1 MSLTTCDSCVRLD
14 VRGNALKAGH
24 GSNPIRDSSPVGN
37 GTSLFASVQS
47 WLSAFPRRFA
57 VPLWTVFFRP
67 SHGYLT
73 ARRLSMPYFNI
84 YPYEFF
90 KNYEGKIVIRQR
102 FVSRAPQEIILSR
115 GQMEVFIE
123 HLQWFLERF
132 DAEKRRI
139 EVEEMIEQS
148 QKIATNRTA

>member
-1 MSLTTCDSCVRLD
+1 
-14 VRGNALKAGH
+14 
-24 GSNPIRDSSPVGN
+24 
-37 GTSLFASVQS
+37 
-47 WLSAFPRRFA
+47 
-57 VPLWTVFFRP
+57 
-67 SHGYLT
+67 
-73 ARRLSMPYFNI
+73 MPYFNI